1 MYYDGIKRETINDH
15 CVPFRS
21 NVSYHIKHEFR
32 LIDPFRYKEKTK
44 CTLTIKKEIING
56 HCVPVPRDVS
66 YHMTHQFLQLELAKV
81 TIIRLDI
88 RYPFKRL
95 YVIQVISAKK

>member
-1 MYYDGIKRETINDH
+1 MYYEAEERETINGY
-15 CVPFRS
+15 CVPVLI
-21 NVSYHIKHEFR
+21 NVSYHITHEFR
-32 LIDPFRYKEKTK
+32 SIDPFRYKEKTK
-44 CTLTIKKEIING
+44 CTMTIKKETING
-56 HCVPVPRDVS
+56 HCVPVPGVVS
-66 YHMTHQFLQLELAKV
+66 YHITHQFLQLELAKV